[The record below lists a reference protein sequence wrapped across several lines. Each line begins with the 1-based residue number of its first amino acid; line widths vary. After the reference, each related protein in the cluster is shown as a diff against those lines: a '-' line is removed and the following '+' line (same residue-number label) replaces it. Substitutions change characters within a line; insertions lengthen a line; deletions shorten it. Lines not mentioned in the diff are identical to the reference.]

1 MTDDNK
7 GTKFDPKEG
16 CSQWCILEAE
26 CSDNSLDGDLE
37 KLFEES
43 TDTEISDLIDDEDI
57 IQGNSREL
65 LCQQESEESEHNC

>member
-37 KLFEES
+37 KLFEEG

-65 LCQQESEESEHNC
+65 LCQQESE